1 MQMFGQDDDRL
12 GAERM
17 IPARCA
23 ECVAQCME
31 VLNQQPVAG
40 AFGKVDGEKECSAR
54 KPRAN
59 VATHEIPLLG
69 FAAQPTLV
77 SPADTRQLICPLSLG
92 LSAQPTN
99 ACRRMPCIS
108 AAARR
113 C

>member
-23 ECVAQCME
+23 ECVAQCMD

-59 VATHEIPLLG
+59 VAPHEIPLLG

-77 SPADTRQLICPLSLG
+77 SPADACQPSRHSSAY
-92 LSAQPTN
+92 LSAFAGLVSP
-99 ACRRMPCIS
+99 AYECL
-108 AAARR
+108 
-113 C
+113 